1 MGERADIM
9 AETSSTI
16 GRQAVQGEDK
26 QYDELLKILVV
37 GGSAVGKTQLVTRYT
52 EDAFTDSGHATI
64 GVDFKIKKTEIQSGD
79 FKGTKLKLQIWD
91 TAGQERFRNVN
102 SSYYRGAHGMLVV
115 YSVTDEDSFK
125 KCDEWVQELQKHAGN
140 GCLFMFIGNKIDLE
154 GERKVSSEDAQS
166 YASKYQKTLIE
177 TSAKANT
184 NVEQAF
190 ETLAEQVLCKR
201 KAELERSAAAQADA
215 DAEKRK
221 QNAGPAK
228 KENEEGCCTLL

>member
-1 MGERADIM
+1 MRRVGTRTPKARWKWVFVHVHRQQNRLGGRAEGFERRRTELREQGLLPTRQPTFQVDR
-9 AETSSTI
+9 ST
-16 GRQAVQGEDK
+16 
-26 QYDELLKILVV
+26 EL
-37 GGSAVGKTQLVTRYT
+37 SAC
-52 EDAFTDSGHATI
+52 
-64 GVDFKIKKTEIQSGD
+64 
-79 FKGTKLKLQIWD
+79 LQ
-91 TAGQERFRNVN
+91 
-102 SSYYRGAHGMLVV
+102 
-115 YSVTDEDSFK
+115 
-125 KCDEWVQELQKHAGN
+125 
-140 GCLFMFIGNKIDLE
+140 
-154 GERKVSSEDAQS
+154 
-166 YASKYQKTLIE
+166 YQKTLIE